1 MKLIYLDIFKYLCGP
16 IIVGIIMLVAQ
27 FFLQPLIQEKI
38 KAQEELWL
46 HKKQVYIK
54 AIELVDKRFDS
65 MIFGNSEPIAKEP
78 TTKEINDVFRD
89 LLMVCDN
96 EKIIISFSKFMD
108 ISVEGYCCPINRG
121 AFIKLLRKDLGK
133 STLTIEDDKIPYFRT
148 HSNK

>member
-1 MKLIYLDIFKYLCGP
+1 MRVYNGP
-16 IIVGIIMLVAQ
+16 Q
-27 FFLQPLIQEKI
+27 H
-38 KAQEELWL
+38 ELWL